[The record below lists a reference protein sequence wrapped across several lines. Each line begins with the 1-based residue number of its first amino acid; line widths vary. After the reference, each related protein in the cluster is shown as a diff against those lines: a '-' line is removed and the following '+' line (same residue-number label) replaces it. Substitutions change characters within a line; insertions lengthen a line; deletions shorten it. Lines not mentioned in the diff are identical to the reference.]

1 MNAPTETGRPATTR
15 NRFHAWGELAL
26 VVSAFGILTVLLI
39 APMALHLGSVG
50 RLDNADTRMLIWNV
64 AWVARTLIVD
74 PLHVL
79 DANIFYPHR
88 GTLVYSESNLGAGV
102 LAIPVYWATRNPYAA
117 HNFVVLLTFVL
128 SGTATYYLVR
138 YLSGDRRA
146 AAISGIC
153 FAYCPYV
160 FSHLPHIHL
169 LMTAGVPLSMLAFH
183 RLADR
188 PTAWRGAA
196 LGLALGGQA
205 PFCGYYTVFAGLTVA
220 FAVLVALAIRRR
232 WTDLRYWAS
241 IAVAAAVA
249 TAIALLMFVPYVR
262 LQQAEDFRRPFEDA
276 RLFSATWRTYFASSA
291 YAHAWMLPIIR
302 HWNEVL
308 FPGFIAVIGG
318 VAGLVVGWVSRQHR
332 ELSILYGSLA
342 ALAFWASLGPDAGLY
357 TVLTATNPAFTFIRA
372 PSRIGVVVAFALSVL
387 AGLSISAL
395 LARLEGRTP
404 AGGEIQSAPR
414 SRRRPAVVAAL
425 LAAAAVAE
433 LKVPLTFSPTT
444 PTEPAYR
451 ALAALPRGPVIE
463 IPFYSTRFA
472 AERTRYMLA
481 STAHWMPLV
490 NGFSSHIPR
499 DVLENTPTLGSFP
512 SREAFKI
519 LKRDQVRYAVFHM
532 HTLDPAARASVV
544 ARLGEYD
551 RNLLRRYAD
560 NRIWLYEIV
569 GFPD

>member
-1 MNAPTETGRPATTR
+1 MNAPTTR
-15 NRFHAWGELAL
+15 KRFHGWSELVL
-26 VVSAFGILTVLLI
+26 VVTGFGILTVILI
-39 APMALHLGSVG
+39 APMALHFGSVG

-146 AAISGIC
+146 AAVSGIC

-169 LMTAGVPLSMLAFH
+169 LMTAGLPLSMLAFH
-183 RLADR
+183 RVADR
-188 PTAWRGAA
+188 PTVWRGAT
-196 LGLALGGQA
+196 LGLVLGGQA

-220 FAVLVALAIRRR
+220 FAVLVVLATRSR
-232 WTDLRYWAS
+232 WTDARYWTS
-241 IAVAAAVA
+241 ITVAAGIAA
-249 TAIALLMFVPYVR
+249 AIALLMFIPYVR
-262 LQQAEDFRRPFEDA
+262 LQQAEDFRRPFDDA
-276 RLFSATWRTYFASSA
+276 RLFSADWRTYFASSA

-308 FPGFIAVIGG
+308 FPGFIALIGG
-318 VAGLVVGWVSRQHR
+318 VAGLVLGWFSRPHR
-332 ELSILYGSLA
+332 EISILYGSLA

-357 TVLTATNPAFTFIRA
+357 TLLSATNPAFSFIRA
-372 PSRIGVVVAFALSVL
+372 PSRIGVVVALALSVL

-395 LARLEGRTP
+395 LARLGRSRRTP
-404 AGGEIQSAPR
+404 ALAT
-414 SRRRPAVVAAL
+414 AL
-425 LAAAAVAE
+425 LAGVAVAE
-433 LKVPLTFSPTT
+433 LKVPLSFSRAT
-444 PTEPAYR
+444 PPEPAYR
-451 ALAALPRGPVIE
+451 ALAALPRGAVIE

-481 STAHWMPLV
+481 STTHWMPLV
-490 NGFSSHIPR
+490 NGFSSHTPR
-499 DVLENTPTLGSFP
+499 DFLVNTPTLGGFP

-519 LKRDQVRYAVFHM
+519 LERDRVRYAVFHM
-532 HTLDPAARASVV
+532 HTLDPGARATIV
-544 ARLGEYD
+544 ARLREYD
-551 RNLLRRYAD
+551 RYLVRRYAD
-560 NRIWLYEIV
+560 DRIWLYEIV
-569 GFPD
+569 GFPE

>member
-1 MNAPTETGRPATTR
+1 MNAPPTR
-15 NRFHAWGELAL
+15 KRFHAWSELAL
-26 VVSAFGILTVLLI
+26 VVTGFGVLTVILI

-64 AWVARTLIVD
+64 AWVARTLVVD

-88 GTLVYSESNLGAGV
+88 GTLVYSESNLGAGL

-146 AAISGIC
+146 AAVSGIC

-169 LMTAGVPLSMLAFH
+169 LMTAGLPLGMLAFH

-188 PTAWRGAA
+188 PTVWRGAT
-196 LGLALGGQA
+196 LGLVLGGQA

-220 FAVLVALAIRRR
+220 FAVLVVTATRRR
-232 WTDLRYWAS
+232 WTDARYWTS
-241 IAVAAAVA
+241 IAVAAGIAA
-249 TAIALLMFVPYVR
+249 AIALLMFIPYLR
-262 LQQAEDFRRPFEDA
+262 LQQAEDFRRPFDDA
-276 RLFSATWRTYFASSA
+276 RLFSADWRTYFASSA

-308 FPGFIAVIGG
+308 FPGFIALIGG
-318 VAGLVVGWVSRQHR
+318 LAGLVLAWFSRQHR
-332 ELSILYGSLA
+332 EISILYGSLA
-342 ALAFWASLGPDAGLY
+342 ALAFWASLGPAAGLY
-357 TVLTATNPAFTFIRA
+357 TVLTATNPAFSFIRA
-372 PSRIGVVVAFALSVL
+372 PSRIGVVVAFALAVL
-387 AGLSISAL
+387 AGMSISAL
-395 LARLEGRTP
+395 LARLGRSRRTP
-404 AGGEIQSAPR
+404 ALAT
-414 SRRRPAVVAAL
+414 AL

-433 LKVPLTFSPTT
+433 LKVPLSFSRAT
-444 PTEPAYR
+444 PPEPAYR
-451 ALAALPRGPVIE
+451 ALADLPRGAVIE

-481 STAHWMPLV
+481 STTHWMPLV

-499 DVLENTPTLGSFP
+499 DFLENTPALGGFP
-512 SREAFKI
+512 SRDAFKI
-519 LKRDQVRYAVFHM
+519 LERDRVRYAVFHM
-532 HTLDPAARASVV
+532 HTLDPGARATIV
-544 ARLGEYD
+544 AKLREYD
-551 RNLLRRYAD
+551 RYFVRRYAD
-560 NRIWLYEIV
+560 DRIWLYEIV
-569 GFPD
+569 AFPE